1 LSLAVMDAAR
11 TLIAESGPVSC
22 CDIAARVPGINPA
35 APSEMRQVRWTVE
48 NLSRSGELVKAG
60 TRTVNRGR
68 KPHRLYLVGD
78 PHGPKPERDKARSGA
93 ALAEMLAAWDRIL

>member
-1 LSLAVMDAAR
+1 MDAAR
-11 TLIAESGPVSC
+11 ALIAESGPATWR
-22 CDIAARVPGINPA
+22 DIAARVPDINPA
-35 APSEMRQVRWTVE
+35 ARSEMEMVRQTVD
-48 NLSRSGELVKAG
+48 NLCRAGELVKAG

-93 ALAEMLAAWDRIL
+93 ALAEMLAAWDRVL